1 VSAPLPRL
9 LCVWLDTAL
18 VGRLSE
24 HGNIWRF
31 DYEPA
36 WQGGDLSPAI
46 RRSQVSIIDGASLRP
61 VQWFFSNLLPEE
73 GAKVLLARDA
83 RVDAADNFG
92 LLQFYG
98 RESAGA
104 LTLLPEGEGISPA
117 SLQPLTDEALSER
130 IRRLPQVPLSHDA
143 PKRMSL
149 AGAQHKLAV
158 TVLEDGIFE
167 PVGAEPSTHILKPDH
182 PQPDHY
188 WQTTI
193 NEWFVMR
200 LASAVGMETAEV
212 SIRRVPEA
220 VYLVRRFD
228 RTFRTPVERLP
239 VLDACQMLSLDAVFK
254 YREATSTS
262 LNALIDLC
270 VHKADTRARLYRWW
284 LFNLITG
291 NSDAHLKNLSF
302 LGGTDGWVLAPHYD
316 LICTSIYAT
325 GDAWGD
331 DVPVTPPG
339 WGPYKQVS
347 RGSAIAFGATIGI
360 NARAAERELD
370 YLLERIQAH
379 AGKLYDEYE
388 AGAARGVDPGEARLI
403 RGIIHGPVRDMLAQL
418 Q

>member
-1 VSAPLPRL
+1 MSAPLPRL

-200 LASAVGMETAEV
+200 LASAVGMDTAEV

>member
-1 VSAPLPRL
+1 MNTPAPRL
-9 LCVWLDTAL
+9 LCVWLDTVL

-31 DYEPA
+31 DYDPA
-36 WQGGDLSPAI
+36 WQEGDLSPAI
-46 RRSQVSIIDGASLRP
+46 PRAQGSIIDGASLRP

-92 LLQFYG
+92 LLQYYG

-104 LTLLPEGEGISPA
+104 LTLLPEGEGIAPA
-117 SLQPLTDEALSER
+117 GLEPLTDQALSQR

-143 PKRMSL
+143 PKRMSP

-158 TVLEDGIFE
+158 TLLEDGIYE
-167 PVGAEPSTHILKPDH
+167 PVGSEPSTHILKPDH

-200 LASAVGMETAEV
+200 LASAVGMDTAET
-212 SIRRVPEA
+212 SIRRVPEP

-228 RTFRTPVERLP
+228 RTFRTPPGRLQ
-239 VLDACQMLSLDAVFK
+239 VLDACQMLSLDAVYK
-254 YREATSTS
+254 YSEATSEAF
-262 LNALIDLC
+262 NALIELS
-270 VHKADTRARLYRWW
+270 VSKADTRARLYRWW

-302 LGGTDGWVLAPHYD
+302 FGRADGWELAPHYD
-316 LICTSIYAT
+316 LICTSIYAA
-325 GDAWGD
+325 DNAWGND
-331 DVPVTPPG
+331 IPVTPPG
-339 WGPYKQVS
+339 GVPYKQVS
-347 RGSAIAFGATIGI
+347 RDSAIAFGSTIGI
-360 NARAAERELD
+360 NARAAARELD
-370 YLLERIQAH
+370 YLLERVQAH
-379 AGKLYDEYE
+379 TGKLYKEYE
-388 AGAARGVDPGEARLI
+388 DGAARGVYPGEAGLI
-403 RGIIHGPVRDMLAQL
+403 RGIVHGPIKDMLAQL

>member
-1 VSAPLPRL
+1 MNTSSPRL
-9 LCVWLDTAL
+9 LCVWLDNVL

-24 HGNIWRF
+24 EGNVWRF
-31 DYEPA
+31 DYDPSWE
-36 WQGGDLSPAI
+36 GSDLSPAL
-46 RRSQVSIIDGASLRP
+46 RRSQQSIIDGASLRP
-61 VQWFFSNLLPEE
+61 VQWFFGNLLPEE

-83 RVDAADNFG
+83 LVDAADSFG
-92 LLQFYG
+92 LLQYYG

-104 LTLLPEGEGISPA
+104 LTLLPEGEGMLPPGV
-117 SLQPLTDEALSER
+117 QPLPDEVLSER
-130 IRRLPQVPLSHDA
+130 IRRLPQVPLGHDS

-158 TVLEDGIFE
+158 TLSEEGLFE
-167 PVGAEPSTHILKPDH
+167 PVGSEPSTHILKPDH

-200 LASAVGMETAEV
+200 LASAVGMDAAEV

-228 RTFRTPVERLP
+228 RTLRTPPRRLP
-239 VLDACQMLSLDAVFK
+239 VLDGCQMLSLDAVFK
-254 YREATSTS
+254 YREATSVA

-302 LGGTDGWVLAPHYD
+302 FGNPDGWELAPHYD
-316 LICTSIYAT
+316 LICTSIYAA
-325 GDAWGD
+325 GNAWGSD
-331 DVPVTPPG
+331 APVTPPG
-339 WGPYKQVS
+339 AMPYNQW
-347 RGSAIAFGATIGI
+347 RRDTAIAFGATIGI
-360 NARAAERELD
+360 NARAAERALD

-379 AGKLYDEYE
+379 VGNLYSEYE
-388 AGAARGVDPGEARLI
+388 NGAARGVDPGEARLL
-403 RGIIHGPVRDMLAQL
+403 RGIMHGPIKDMVAQL

>member
-1 VSAPLPRL
+1 MNASSRRL

-24 HGNIWRF
+24 EGNIWRF

-36 WQGGDLSPAI
+36 WEGGDLSPAI
-46 RRSQVSIIDGASLRP
+46 RRSQGSILDGASLRP

-73 GAKVLLARDA
+73 GAKVLLAQDA

-104 LTLLPEGEGISPA
+104 ITLLPEGELFPPA
-117 SLQPLTDEALSER
+117 SLQPLSDEALSER

-158 TVLEDGIFE
+158 TVLEEGIFE
-167 PVGAEPSTHILKPDH
+167 PVGSEPSTHILKPDH

-200 LASAVGMETAEV
+200 LASAVGMDAAEV
-212 SIRRVPEA
+212 TIRRVPEA

-254 YREATSTS
+254 YREATSAALT
-262 LNALIDLC
+262 ALIERC

-302 LGGTDGWVLAPHYD
+302 LGGPDGWVLAPHYD
-316 LICTSIYAT
+316 LICTSIYAA
-325 GDAWGD
+325 GNAWGD

-339 WGPYKQVS
+339 GVSYKQVS

-370 YLLERIQAH
+370 YLLERVQAH
-379 AGKLYDEYE
+379 AGKLYNEYE
-388 AGAARGVDPGEARLI
+388 NGAARGVDPGEARLI
-403 RGIIHGPVRDMLAQL
+403 RGIIHGPVNDMLAQL

>member
-1 VSAPLPRL
+1 MNIPASRL
-9 LCVWLDTAL
+9 LCVWLDTEL
-18 VGRLSE
+18 VGRISE
-24 HGNIWRF
+24 QGNLWRF
-31 DYEPA
+31 DYDPA

-46 RRSQVSIIDGASLRP
+46 PSTQGSIIDGASLRP
-61 VQWFFSNLLPEE
+61 IQWFFSNLLPEE

-83 RVDAADNFG
+83 RIDAADNFG
-92 LLQFYG
+92 LLQYYG

-104 LTLLPEGEGISPA
+104 LTLLPDGESISPGG
-117 SLQPLTDEALSER
+117 LEPLPDEALSLR

-158 TVLEDGIFE
+158 TLRKDGLYE
-167 PVGAEPSTHILKPDH
+167 PVGSEPSTHILKPDH

-200 LASAVGMETAEV
+200 LAAAVGMEVAEA
-212 SIRRVPEA
+212 SIKRVPEP

-228 RTFRTPVERLP
+228 RTLRTPPGRLQ
-239 VLDACQMLSLDAVFK
+239 VLDGCQMLSLDALYK
-254 YREATSTS
+254 YSEATSGAF
-262 LNALIDLC
+262 NALIDLC
-270 VHKADTRARLYRWW
+270 VSKADTRARLYRWW

-302 LGGTDGWVLAPHYD
+302 FGRADGWVLAPHYD
-316 LICTSIYAT
+316 LICTSIYAA
-325 GDAWGD
+325 GNAWGAE
-331 DVPVTPPG
+331 VPVTPPKG
-339 WGPYKQVS
+339 LPYDRQT
-347 RGSAIAFGATIGI
+347 RGSAIAFGSTIGI

-370 YLLERIQAH
+370 FLLERVRAH
-379 AGKLYDEYE
+379 VGRLYDEYE
-388 AGAARGVDPGEARLI
+388 AGAAHGVDPGEARLL
-403 RGIIHGPVRDMLAQL
+403 RGIIHGPIEEMLAKL

>member
-1 VSAPLPRL
+1 MNIPAPRL
-9 LCVWLDTAL
+9 LCVWLDTEL

-24 HGNIWRF
+24 QGNLWRF
-31 DYEPA
+31 DYDPA

-46 RRSQVSIIDGASLRP
+46 PRAQGSIIDGASLRP
-61 VQWFFSNLLPEE
+61 IQWFFSNLLPEE

-92 LLQFYG
+92 LLHYYG

-104 LTLLPEGEGISPA
+104 LTLLPDGERIAPA
-117 SLQPLTDEALSER
+117 GLEPLSDEALSQR

-158 TVLEDGIFE
+158 TLRDDRLYE
-167 PVGAEPSTHILKPDH
+167 PVGSEPSTHILKPDH
-182 PQPDHY
+182 PQLDHY

-200 LASAVGMETAEV
+200 LASAVGMDTAEA
-212 SIRRVPEA
+212 SIKRVPEP

-228 RTFRTPVERLP
+228 RTFRTPPGRLQ
-239 VLDACQMLSLDAVFK
+239 VLDGCQMLSLDALYK
-254 YREATSTS
+254 YSEATSEAF
-262 LNALIDLC
+262 NALIDLC
-270 VHKADTRARLYRWW
+270 VSRADTRARLYRWW
-284 LFNLITG
+284 LFNLVTG
-291 NSDAHLKNLSF
+291 NSYAHLKNLSF
-302 LGGTDGWVLAPHYD
+302 FASSDGWVLAPHYD
-316 LICTSIYAT
+316 LICTSIYAA
-325 GDAWGD
+325 GNAWGD

-339 WGPYKQVS
+339 GLPYNRQD
-347 RGSAIAFGATIGI
+347 RGSAIAFGSTVGI

-370 YLLERIQAH
+370 FLLERIKAH
-379 AGKLYDEYE
+379 VGRLYDEYE
-388 AGAARGVDPGEARLI
+388 AGAAHGVDPGEARLL
-403 RGIIHGPVRDMLAQL
+403 RGIIHGPVKEMLAQL

>member
-1 VSAPLPRL
+1 MNASSRRL

-24 HGNIWRF
+24 EGNIWRF

-36 WQGGDLSPAI
+36 WEGGDLSPAI
-46 RRSQVSIIDGASLRP
+46 RRSQGSIIDGASLRP

-73 GAKVLLARDA
+73 GAKLLLAQDA

-104 LTLLPEGEGISPA
+104 LTLLPEGELLSPA
-117 SLQPLTDEALSER
+117 GLQPLTDDALSER
-130 IRRLPQVPLSHDA
+130 IRRLPHVPLSHDA

-158 TVLEDGIFE
+158 TVLEEGIFE
-167 PVGAEPSTHILKPDH
+167 PVGSEPSTHILKPDH

-200 LASAVGMETAEV
+200 LASAAGMDAAEV

-254 YREATSTS
+254 YREATSAA
-262 LNALIDLC
+262 LNALIELC

-284 LFNLITG
+284 LFNLIAG

-316 LICTSIYAT
+316 LICTSIYSP
-325 GDAWGD
+325 GNAWGD
-331 DVPVTPPG
+331 DVPVTSPEG
-339 WGPYKQVS
+339 LPYRQWRRENAV
-347 RGSAIAFGATIGI
+347 AFGSTIGI

-370 YLLERIQAH
+370 YLLQRVQAH
-379 AGKLYDEYE
+379 VGRLYQEYE
-388 AGAARGVDPGEARLI
+388 DGAARGVDPGEARLL
-403 RGIIHGPVRDMLAQL
+403 RGIIHGPIKDMTARLA
-418 Q
+418 